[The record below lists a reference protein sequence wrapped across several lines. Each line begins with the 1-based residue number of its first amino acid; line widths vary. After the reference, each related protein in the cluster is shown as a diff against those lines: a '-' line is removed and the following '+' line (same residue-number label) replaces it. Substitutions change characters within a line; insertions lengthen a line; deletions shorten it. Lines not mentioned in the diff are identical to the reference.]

1 MRIERLITY
10 IIIDAEKTIEDSKWI
25 PKRCRKLA
33 PAASEMRSCRFNNL
47 CFFLLIL
54 VLSAQPLAIGRIVD
68 TFFSLAVSKGRSRPT
83 GDAVVEFDE
92 FGGIPQLTNTYKA
105 VAKASVIVAI
115 RSVNATVLSYTAKN
129 SSSLQVPVGAQP
141 LNGFIDSRQYMLI
154 TGLAGDARTVI
165 RHAKQV
171 ALNYTV
177 AFDTAP
183 TGRFIAHE
191 VGRFLQEH
199 TVRSGMRPL
208 ACHVFIADSAK
219 EKSLYE
225 IDAAGNIA
233 QIWAGVAGGNMAAG
247 RNILQDHLNGTA
259 ISSVEK
265 AKDIAEEIFL
275 AHSIARE
282 KLSES
287 LRNENDETTGS
298 PIRADTYHTVH
309 FVVNDNE

>member
-1 MRIERLITY
+1 M
-10 IIIDAEKTIEDSKWI
+10 
-25 PKRCRKLA
+25 KLCH
-33 PAASEMRSCRFNNL
+33 SNYVSS
-47 CFFLLIL
+47 FFL
-54 VLSAQPLAIGRIVD
+54 VLFLSVQPIAIGRIVD
-68 TFFSLAVSKGRSRPT
+68 TFFSLAVSKGRNRPS

-92 FGGIPQLTNTYKA
+92 FGGIPQLKNTYKA

-129 SSSLQVPVGAQP
+129 SSSLQVPVGAQS
-141 LNGFIDSRQYMLI
+141 LNGFIDSNQYMLI

-183 TGRFIAHE
+183 TGRFLAHE
-191 VGRFLQEH
+191 VGKFLQEH

-208 ACHVFIADSAK
+208 ACHVFVADGAK

-247 RNILQDHLNGTA
+247 RNILLDHLNGTA
-259 ISSVEK
+259 ISSVEQ
-265 AKDIAEEIFL
+265 AKDIADQIFL
-275 AHSIARE
+275 AHSTARG
-282 KLSES
+282 KLLEGF
-287 LRNENDETTGS
+287 RDENDENTGPS
-298 PIRADTYHTVH
+298 IRNADTYHTVH
-309 FVVNDNE
+309 FVLNDSK